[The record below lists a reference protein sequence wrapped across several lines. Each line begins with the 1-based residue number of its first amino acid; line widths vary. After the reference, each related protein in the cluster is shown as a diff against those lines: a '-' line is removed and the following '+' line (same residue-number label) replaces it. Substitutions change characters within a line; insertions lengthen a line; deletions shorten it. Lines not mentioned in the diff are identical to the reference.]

1 MNHNLPN
8 PMLDALRRQPLPT
21 DHPSA
26 DVLTAFAENAVA
38 GDEYRRTADH
48 LSRCA
53 ECREI
58 VFLASG
64 AADRPF
70 QVEEQVAAAYAA
82 PRRRMPRL
90 VWGMSIAVAVL
101 VAASALVWWRNESAR
116 PQMQMASREVGT
128 PAAQPVEPAQE
139 SQPAIESK
147 SNTEL
152 TSQTPSQ
159 SSIGSK
165 PATAPQTAT
174 DLAAPPASVAKSQSR
189 AVVGAQNV
197 SPKGAQTLGMG
208 SSARIVA
215 GAGPVAA
222 KAAPTPAPREPA
234 TIAISGT
241 PLTIGTASTAAPAAR
256 HANSFA
262 AVQEGPVAWVVP
274 GSADQRLLSPSITAG
289 AMLPTHPQWRIA
301 PDGHLERSIAEG
313 WSRVLADQKATFRV
327 VSVVGNHVWVG
338 GSGGAL
344 FHSHDE
350 GQNWEQV
357 ALTTPS
363 GSETAI
369 IVSIQFDD
377 AQHGTVSTDTGTRCS
392 TIDGGGSWN
401 CQ

>member
-1 MNHNLPN
+1 MNHNLPK

-64 AADRPF
+64 AADKPLE
-70 QVEEQVAAAYAA
+70 VKEQVAAAYAA

-208 SSARIVA
+208 SSAGIVA
-215 GAGPVAA
+215 GAVPVVPA

-241 PLTIGTASTAAPAAR
+241 PLTASTAAPAAR

-262 AVQEGPVAWVVP
+262 AVQGGPVAGVVP
-274 GSADQRLLSPSITAG
+274 GSADQRLLSPPITAG
-289 AMLPTHPQWRIA
+289 AMPPTHPQWRIA

-363 GSETAI
+363 GRETSA
-369 IVSIQFDD
+369 IVSIEFYD
-377 AQHGTVSTDTGTRCS
+377 AQHGTVTTDSGTSCITS
-392 TIDGGGSWN
+392 DGGGTWS